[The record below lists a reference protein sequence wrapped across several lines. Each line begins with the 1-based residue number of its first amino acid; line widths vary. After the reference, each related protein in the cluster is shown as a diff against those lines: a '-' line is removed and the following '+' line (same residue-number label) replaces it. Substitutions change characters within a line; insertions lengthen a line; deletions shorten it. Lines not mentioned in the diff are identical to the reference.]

1 MANVLVPSRVKAIP
15 GVPGSLGIIVCTSGS
30 GKLTIIGPGKLRREE
45 SAARKKPVPAAATSL
60 TEPMPALPAETR
72 DRRASGSGAN
82 ASKSAEKS
90 AGAYKLEFS
99 LRELASGKRV
109 NTRNY
114 TMTVEDGS
122 WGKIRVGNRVPFEM
136 PGPEHTQVDPAGR
149 ATVVGSTQYQYQD
162 VGVKIDCRPRVR
174 EKGLS
179 LDLTVELSSVLKPEE
194 TGLPVEHLVFRN
206 NSFSSNTVVPFGKA
220 TVVGTLDDVTSDRR
234 YEIEITATQVK

>member
-1 MANVLVPSRVKAIP
+1 MRRSMLNGMGLALAFACLPLA
-15 GVPGSLGIIVCTSGS
+15 GVAQ
-30 GKLTIIGPGKLRREE
+30 E
-45 SAARKKPVPAAATSL
+45 S
-60 TEPMPALPAETR
+60 
-72 DRRASGSGAN
+72 N

-122 WGKIRVGNRVPFEM
+122 WGKIRVGNRVPFAIG
-136 PGPEHTQVDPAGR
+136 GPDHAQTASG
-149 ATVVGSTQYQYQD
+149 TTIVGATQYQYQD

-174 EKGLS
+174 ENGLS
-179 LDLTVELSSVLKPEE
+179 VNLTVELSSVLKPEE

>member
-1 MANVLVPSRVKAIP
+1 M
-15 GVPGSLGIIVCTSGS
+15 
-30 GKLTIIGPGKLRREE
+30 RR
-45 SAARKKPVPAAATSL
+45 SMPNGMGLALAFACLPLAGAAQ
-60 TEPMPALPAETR
+60 EW
-72 DRRASGSGAN
+72 N

-122 WGKIRVGNRVPFEM
+122 WGKIRVGNRVPFAIG
-136 PGPEHTQVDPAGR
+136 GPDHAQTGS

-174 EKGLS
+174 ENGLS

-194 TGLPVEHLVFRN
+194 TSLPVEHLVFRN
-206 NSFSSNTVVPFGKA
+206 DSFSSDTVVPFGKA

>member
-1 MANVLVPSRVKAIP
+1 MRRSMLNGMGLALAFACL
-15 GVPGSLGIIVCTSGS
+15 SLAGAAQ
-30 GKLTIIGPGKLRREE
+30 E
-45 SAARKKPVPAAATSL
+45 S
-60 TEPMPALPAETR
+60 
-72 DRRASGSGAN
+72 N

-122 WGKIRVGNRVPFEM
+122 WGKIRVGNRVPFAIG
-136 PGPEHTQVDPAGR
+136 GPDHAQTGSV
-149 ATVVGSTQYQYQD
+149 TVVGSTQYQYQD

-174 EKGLS
+174 ENGLS

-206 NSFSSNTVVPFGKA
+206 DSFSSDAVVPFGKA
-220 TVVGTLDDVTSDRR
+220 TVVGTFDDVTSDRR
-234 YEIEITATQVK
+234 YEIE